1 MPWYPRPGVIK
12 AVPSHNGGG
21 RAGDPTHPSGIFKAE
36 RNPDLRPADR
46 EAIRSMIEGGAISA
60 LHGYSEGNPRKIDNL
75 MTDALTIGAQ
85 QEKTSIDAEVILA
98 AANNQSLT

>member
-1 MPWYPRPGVIK
+1 
-12 AVPSHNGGG
+12 
-21 RAGDPTHPSGIFKAE
+21 
-36 RNPDLRPADR
+36 
-46 EAIRSMIEGGAISA
+46 
-60 LHGYSEGNPRKIDNL
+60 